1 MASNDY
7 EDVSEMAKH
16 SEKVSFLESRVKG
29 WIKKLDEILKE
40 SEQIRRENDSS
51 GKKIYKLVTVKT
63 IQYISTTSCIFLLVI
78 VLNRNRMQDLL
89 LSHCSIHN

>member
-1 MASNDY
+1 MTNNDY

-16 SEKVSFLESRVKG
+16 SEKVTFLESRVKG

-51 GKKIYKLVTVKT
+51 GK
-63 IQYISTTSCIFLLVI
+63 
-78 VLNRNRMQDLL
+78 
-89 LSHCSIHN
+89 